1 MTSFGLSD
9 SAKAIRQRIGRD
21 ARYAV
26 FVPPEVH
33 KDAARLRKWSVGR
46 MLWLTSVALLALVVV
61 LAVLVALGF

>member
-1 MTSFGLSD
+1 VTSFGLSD
-9 SAKAIRQRIGRD
+9 SARAIRRRIGPD

-33 KDAARLRKWSVGR
+33 NDGARPHRWSVGR
-46 MLWLTSVALLALVVV
+46 MLWVASIALLAGVLV